1 MACNVAVAASSGRHD
16 DEMSG
21 TVTLGKGE
29 AIVSV
34 IVSPATTGVLG
45 SGLCCRT
52 VPAGFAL
59 CLVGGGS
66 TTTRRRPSSW
76 DLAASKVLPVTSGS
90 WNACAASLLRRTC
103 ARRYPPAASRPK
115 INRPIRTPSQTLREE
130 PSGSGGGST
139 WVGAGRAITCVASPA
154 PARIGVASTS

>member
-1 MACNVAVAASSGRHD
+1 AAGGRHD

-90 WNACAASLLRRTC
+90 WNACAASLFRRTC

-115 INRPIRTPSQTLREE
+115 INRPIRTPSQTLRDE

-154 PARIGVASTS
+154 TAPARMGVASAS